1 MDAQTAEKLIQL
13 NNDFYQQHGSSF
25 AATRLS
31 PWAGWQQCLDF
42 LMNADDFS
50 GQAFSVLDLACGNLR
65 FARFL
70 FAALAKSQITYF
82 AVDNNPSAV
91 PEMSSVNYQNLDIL
105 RVLLDNLPLGNQL
118 EAPLCD
124 LSLAFGFLH
133 HIPGWQMRLTLLES
147 LIQQTRCSGYVL
159 VSFWQFMSNPQLA
172 AKAHDTHHQA
182 LAELGSLALD
192 ENDYLLGWQNTPG
205 AYRYCHSFTDYEIDR
220 LIDSLTGQARL
231 LQRFSA
237 DGRTGDLNSYLVLQ
251 VL

>member
-1 MDAQTAEKLIQL
+1 MDAQTAEKLIRL

-31 PWAGWQQCLDF
+31 PWAGWRQCLDY
-42 LMNADDFS
+42 LMTADDFS
-50 GQAFSVLDLACGNLR
+50 SQAFSVLDLACGNLR

-70 FAALAKSQITYF
+70 FEALPESQIAYY

-91 PEMSSVNYQNLDIL
+91 PEMSSVNYQDLDIL
-105 RVLLDNLPLGNQL
+105 KVLLDNQPLSSQL

-133 HIPGWQMRLTLLES
+133 HIPSWQMRLTLLES
-147 LIQQTRCSGYVL
+147 LVQQTRCSGYVL

-172 AKAHDTHHQA
+172 AKTQDTHQQA
-182 LAELGSLALD
+182 LVELGPLVLD

-205 AYRYCHSFTDYEIDR
+205 AYRYCHNFTDDELDQ

-231 LQRFSA
+231 VKRFSA
-237 DGRTGDLNSYLVLQ
+237 DGRTGDLNCYLVLQ